1 MQAEV
6 LIEYKVKVLD
16 KAFNYNIPN
25 NMENI
30 IKVGMKV
37 KVPFGLGNKLINGFV
52 IGINNELKDPSL
64 KSIDSITDLHLI
76 LNDELLKLGKYMKE
90 TYLCTLISAY
100 QAMLPSSLKIKTITS
115 NYQKYDE
122 YIKLKVDKE
131 LAKTLINDLK
141 GKKQIELI
149 NRLINFE
156 AIKKSEYSKS
166 TIDSLINQGFI
177 EIEKIKKYRI
187 NKEYMKKDFKF
198 ELNSDQKT
206 VFDKITSK
214 FGRNEIFLVH
224 GVTGS
229 GKTEVYKQ
237 IIEKALKQGLGAIML
252 VPEITLTAQIVNDFY
267 ERFGSDVAVL
277 HSGLSDGEKYDE
289 YLKIYKGDAK
299 VVVGTR
305 SAIFAPVKN
314 LGIIIID
321 EEHSESYK
329 QENNPRY
336 NAIDIASIRAKE
348 NGIPLVLGSAT
359 PRYETFAR
367 SMKGVY
373 TYLSLPKRINNF
385 KLPKI
390 EIVDMTSEVKKGN
403 RILSEKLQSAIK
415 TRLDKDEQVMLLL
428 NRRGFSTLVTCSMC
442 GFTFKCPNCD
452 ITLTFH
458 KSSNLLR
465 CHYCGHFI
473 NKPSKCT
480 ECGGDL
486 NTLGVGT
493 QKLEEELTKTFENAK
508 IIRMDADTTR
518 KKGAHEK
525 FIKAFKEKK
534 YNIMLG
540 TQMISKGLD
549 FKDVSLVGVINAD
562 NSLNIPDFRSGERTY
577 SILEQTSGR
586 AGRGGLDS
594 LVLIQ
599 TYNKDNFTLKMLE
612 KGSYIMNYKYEMAI
626 RKKLKYPPYYFL
638 IGIKVCSVDY
648 ELASKEA
655 NKIYKY
661 IRPKVDKDTI
671 ILGPTTAG
679 IFRLQKIYRFQM
691 VIKYRFDKNVKKILN
706 EVNSFYVDNKD
717 VFIEVDIDP
726 YYI

>member
-25 NMENI
+25 EMENI
-30 IKVGMKV
+30 LKVGMKV

-52 IGINNELKDPSL
+52 IGIKNIPKDPSL
-64 KSIDSITDLHLI
+64 KYIDSITDLDLV
-76 LNDELLKLGKYMKE
+76 LNDELLSLGQTMKE

-100 QAMLPSSLKIKTITS
+100 QAMLPSSLKIKTINS

-122 YIKLKVDKE
+122 YIKLKVDRE
-131 LAKTLINDLK
+131 LAKTFLNDLK

-156 AIKKSEYSKS
+156 AIKKSDYAKS
-166 TIDSLINQGFI
+166 TIDSLINLDLV

-187 NKEYMKKDFKF
+187 NKENMKTDFKF
-198 ELNSDQKT
+198 DLNNDQKN
-206 VFDKITSK
+206 VFDKITSSI
-214 FGRNEIFLVH
+214 GMNETFLVH

-237 IIEKALKQGLGAIML
+237 IIEEVLKSGRGAIML
-252 VPEITLTAQIVNDFY
+252 VPEITLTAQLVNDFY
-267 ERFGSDVAVL
+267 ERFGGDVAIL

-289 YLKIYKGDAK
+289 YLKIYKGDAPI
-299 VVVGTR
+299 VVGTR

-321 EEHSESYK
+321 EEQSESYK

-336 NAIDIASIRAKE
+336 NAIDIASIRAKT
-348 NGIPLVLGSAT
+348 NNIPLVLGSAT

-367 SMKGVY
+367 AMKGVY

-385 KLPKI
+385 ALPKI
-390 EIVDMTSEVKKGN
+390 EIVDMTKEVKKGN
-403 RILSEKLQSAIK
+403 RILSEKLK
-415 TRLDKDEQVMLLL
+415 TEMENRLNKGEQVMLLL
-428 NRRGFSTLVTCSMC
+428 NRRGFSTLVSCSMC

-452 ITLTFH
+452 ITLTYH

-473 NKPSKCT
+473 SKPSICP
-480 ECGGDL
+480 ECRGEL
-486 NTLGVGT
+486 NALGMGT
-493 QKLEEELTKTFENAK
+493 QKLEEEITKSFENVK

-534 YNIMLG
+534 YNVMLG

-599 TYNKDNFTLKMLE
+599 TYNEDNFTLKMLE

-638 IGIKVCSVDY
+638 IGIKVCSLDY

-661 IRPKVDKDTI
+661 IRPKVNPETI

-691 VIKYRFDKNVKKILN
+691 VIKYRFDKSIKNVLN
-706 EVNSFYVDNKD
+706 EVNKFYVDNKD
-717 VFIEVDIDP
+717 VYLEIDIDP